1 MEKLNLVEASAA
13 LERNCVCALTQH
25 NFLTFSR
32 CFFFAQAK
40 KKGETERSK
49 QKPIGIGRLNLLLTM
64 GLIKLCI

>member
-25 NFLTFSR
+25 NFLTFFR
-32 CFFFAQAK
+32 CFFAQAK
-40 KKGETERSK
+40 KKRETERSK

>member
-1 MEKLNLVEASAA
+1 MCLDTAQFLDV
-13 LERNCVCALTQH
+13 LEVL
-25 NFLTFSR
+25 
-32 CFFFAQAK
+32 FFAQAK